1 MKSMDAIVQYVFTEV
16 SKWYQNQMRASKD
29 EIITIFRMGMYS
41 AHIKQVQTKVVFR
54 NNFQNNTTKQMQSL
68 HNTILN

>member
-1 MKSMDAIVQYVFTEV
+1 
-16 SKWYQNQMRASKD
+16 MRASKD